1 MPLKNISMNY
11 KNGFAEMVRHV
22 VQAHGCRDIYMMAGI
37 EDDHFSEERIEAY
50 KHVLTENGIAIN
62 EKRIGYG
69 QFWDK
74 PAREVT
80 KALLK
85 EGNLPEAIVCAN
97 DNMAIA
103 VSDELQKAGIEV
115 IYDDRNVSAGIM
127 FADADLLGVPVR
139 VTVGPKNLANGQ
151 IELSTRDKS
160 VKKLVA
166 VEDAVTETKNLVRE
180 LFEAINSA
188 VRPSK

>member
-1 MPLKNISMNY
+1 MRPDNEECKSSAYNIY
-11 KNGFAEMVRHV
+11 D
-22 VQAHGCRDIYMMAGI
+22 DI
-37 EDDHFSEERIEAY
+37 
-50 KHVLTENGIAIN
+50 
-62 EKRIGYG
+62 
-69 QFWDK
+69 
-74 PAREVT
+74 
-80 KALLK
+80 
-85 EGNLPEAIVCAN
+85 
-97 DNMAIA
+97 
-103 VSDELQKAGIEV
+103 QKAGIEV

-166 VEDAVTETKNLVRE
+166 LEDTVTETKNLVRE

-188 VRPSK
+188 VRPRK